1 MEGEESENQGPGPKG
16 ASETDTA
23 FWGEGGEAVAPTAE
37 ELGGVAE
44 GMESE
49 RTAVA
54 PEERKYLA
62 AYVQLQADFENF
74 KKRAARER
82 EEWLKLSNRRL
93 IEELLTIVDHLDL
106 ALQSAKPEDEKG
118 RQITQGFGMI
128 VGQFKKLL
136 AEQGLAEVGQVGE
149 PFNPRDHE
157 AVGQSAHP
165 TVPIDHICQIVRRG
179 YRLHDFTLRPASVIV
194 SNGPENIA
202 SHGPKEENKSQEEV
216 PS

>member
-1 MEGEESENQGPGPKG
+1 MDADFRD
-16 ASETDTA
+16 ASRKSA
-23 FWGEGGEAVAPTAE
+23 APTAE
-37 ELGGVAE
+37 ELGAAAE
-44 GMESE
+44 GMGSQGMP
-49 RTAVA
+49 VS

-118 RQITQGFGMI
+118 QQITQGFAMI

-136 AEQGLAEVGQVGE
+136 AEQGLVEVGKVGE

-157 AVGQSAHP
+157 AVGQSTHP
-165 TVPIDHICQIVRRG
+165 TVPIDHICQLVRPG

-194 SNGPENIA
+194 SHGPERENK
-202 SHGPKEENKSQEEV
+202 PKEEVLS
-216 PS
+216 

>member
-1 MEGEESENQGPGPKG
+1 MRGEESGDRGPKG
-16 ASETDTA
+16 VEQGSKGKPEVA
-23 FWGEGGEAVAPTAE
+23 FRDEEEEAATPAAE
-37 ELGGVAE
+37 ELGGTADGVEGLEPE
-44 GMESE
+44 GMAAS
-49 RTAVA
+49 
-54 PEERKYLA
+54 PEERKYRA

-106 ALQSAKPEDEKG
+106 ALRSAKPEDEKG

-165 TVPIDHICQIVRRG
+165 TIPADHICQLVRTG

-194 SNGPENIA
+194 SSGSEGENE
-202 SHGPKEENKSQEEV
+202 PKEEVLS
-216 PS
+216 